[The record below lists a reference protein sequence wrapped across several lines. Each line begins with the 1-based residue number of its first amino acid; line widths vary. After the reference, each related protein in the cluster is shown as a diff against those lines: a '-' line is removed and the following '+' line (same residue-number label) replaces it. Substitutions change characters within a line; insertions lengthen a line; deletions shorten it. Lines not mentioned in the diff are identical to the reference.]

1 MRMERETA
9 IGPANGVRALWPIYH
24 REIPIFLR
32 EFAAAPSVER
42 LREVGM
48 NCGCEY
54 TQFPQ
59 FAKIG
64 SYSRFDHSMGTA
76 LIIWH
81 FTGDEKQALAGLF
94 HDIATPV
101 FAHVVDFL
109 NGDHL
114 RQESTE
120 SGTAERIAGDRR
132 LCDLLKA
139 HGLAVEQVADYH
151 IYPIADNAPPALSAD
166 RLEYTLG
173 NLLNYGFAGRE
184 EIAAFYKNL
193 TVGQDEAGRPEL
205 AFRTPETASAFAMAA
220 LRNSRVYVA
229 DEDRFA
235 MQALADL
242 LRLALERGVLT
253 HRDLWETEPAVI
265 EKLNADPVCGDAWRR
280 FRSYS
285 CVLRSEERPPNG
297 CWIRVNAKKRWI
309 DPLVP
314 GLGRV
319 SRWDAG
325 VRREMEAFQTLD
337 FSLWLSGT

>member
-1 MRMERETA
+1 
-9 IGPANGVRALWPIYH
+9 
-24 REIPIFLR
+24 
-32 EFAAAPSVER
+32 
-42 LREVGM
+42 
-48 NCGCEY
+48 
-54 TQFPQ
+54 
-59 FAKIG
+59 
-64 SYSRFDHSMGTA
+64 MGTA

-265 EKLNADPVCGDAWRR
+265 EKLNADPVCAGEWKN
-280 FRSYS
+280 FCSYS
-285 CVLRSEERPPNG
+285 HILRQTKRPESG
-297 CWIRVNAKKRWI
+297 CWVRVNAKKRWI

-337 FSLWLSGT
+337 FSKWLSGT

>member
-59 FAKIG
+59 CAKIG

-280 FRSYS
+280 FQSYS

-297 CWIRVNAKKRWI
+297 CWVRVNAKKRWI

-319 SRWDAG
+319 SRWDTG
-325 VRREMEAFQTLD
+325 VRREMEAFQGLD
-337 FSLWLSGT
+337 FSQWLSGT

>member
-337 FSLWLSGT
+337 FSKWLSGT

>member
-297 CWIRVNAKKRWI
+297 YWIRVNAKKRWI

-325 VRREMEAFQTLD
+325 VRREMEAFQGLD
-337 FSLWLSGT
+337 FSQWLSGT

>member
-1 MRMERETA
+1 MRAEREVNA
-9 IGPANGVRALWPIYH
+9 EPADGVRTLWTIYH
-24 REIPIFLR
+24 KEIPPFLR
-32 EFAAAPSVER
+32 EFAAAPSVAR

-54 TQFPQ
+54 TQFPR

-64 SYSRFDHSMGTA
+64 PYSRFDHSVGTA
-76 LIIWH
+76 LILWH

-132 LCDLLKA
+132 LYNLLNA
-139 HGLAVEQVADYH
+139 HGLTVEQVADYH
-151 IYPIADNAPPALSAD
+151 IYPIADNDAPALSAD

-173 NLLNYGFAGRE
+173 NLLNYGFAGRG
-184 EIAAFYKNL
+184 EIAVFYEDL
-193 TVGQDEAGRPEL
+193 TMGRDETGRPEL
-205 AFRTPETASAFAMAA
+205 VFRTPETASAFAMAA

-242 LRLALERGVLT
+242 LRLALERGAIS
-253 HRDLWETEPAVI
+253 RGDLWGTEPAVI

-297 CWIRVNAKKRWI
+297 CWVRVNAKKRWI

-314 GLGRV
+314 GLGRM
-319 SRWDAG
+319 SRWDTG
-325 VRREMEAFQTLD
+325 VRREMEAFQGLD
-337 FSLWLSGT
+337 FSQWLSGT

>member
-297 CWIRVNAKKRWI
+297 CWVRVNAKKRWI

-325 VRREMEAFQTLD
+325 VRREMEAFQGLD
-337 FSLWLSGT
+337 FSQWLSGT

>member
-173 NLLNYGFAGRE
+173 NLLNYGFAGRG
-184 EIAAFYKNL
+184 EIAVFYEDL
-193 TVGQDEAGRPEL
+193 TMGRDETGRPEL
-205 AFRTPETASAFAMAA
+205 VFRTPETASAFAMAA

-229 DEDRFA
+229 DEDRLA

-253 HRDLWETEPAVI
+253 HRDPWGTEPAVI

-325 VRREMEAFQTLD
+325 VRREMEAFQGLD
-337 FSLWLSGT
+337 FSQWLSGT

>member
-42 LREVGM
+42 LREVGV

-132 LCDLLKA
+132 LYNLLNA
-139 HGLAVEQVADYH
+139 HGLTVEQVADYH

-297 CWIRVNAKKRWI
+297 CWVRVNAKKRWI

-325 VRREMEAFQTLD
+325 VRREMEAFQGMD
-337 FSLWLSGT
+337 FSQWLSGT